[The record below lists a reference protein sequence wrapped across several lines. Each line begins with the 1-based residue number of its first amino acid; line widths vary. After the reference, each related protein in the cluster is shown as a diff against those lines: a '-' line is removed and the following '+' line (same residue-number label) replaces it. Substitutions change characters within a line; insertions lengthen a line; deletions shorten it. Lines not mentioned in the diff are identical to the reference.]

1 MIEQDITEPA
11 AEHDP
16 KECGPGDEVADLLDA
31 QLGVAALRQ
40 HTQQPKTA
48 GKSEHVGHPVPAR
61 SEVSPKVEDE
71 RIEIMQVIG
80 EHELGSIAI
89 VKSFL
94 KMVAMQGANL
104 RGSWRA
110 RRAGRVLRK
119 SATATN
125 TAELI
130 ELTFQFDYCGIQ
142 IAPMQIHSEISALLE
157 ILKTRKPERV
167 LEIGTARGGTFFL
180 LTRVASAD
188 AQLIT
193 VDLPNGPFGA
203 DSYPWRTDLVRSLG
217 RERQEIHVLRA
228 DSQRME
234 TLDRVKELLCDKTL
248 DLLFIDGDHR
258 YEGVQTDFASYAP
271 LVRTGGLIALHD
283 IVPGEEKYVGGVPDF
298 WREVKQGRR
307 VREFVESWE
316 QGGYGIGLLEK
327 DS

>member
-1 MIEQDITEPA
+1 
-11 AEHDP
+11 
-16 KECGPGDEVADLLDA
+16 
-31 QLGVAALRQ
+31 
-40 HTQQPKTA
+40 
-48 GKSEHVGHPVPAR
+48 
-61 SEVSPKVEDE
+61 
-71 RIEIMQVIG
+71 MQVIG

-119 SATATN
+119 SAATATN
-125 TAELI
+125 AAELI
-130 ELTFQFDYCGIQ
+130 ELAFQFDYCGIQ

-167 LEIGTARGGTFFL
+167 LEVGTARGGTFFL

-203 DSYPWRTDLVRSLG
+203 ESYPWRTALVRSLG
-217 RERQEIHVLRA
+217 RERQEIYVLRA

-234 TLDRVKELLCDKTL
+234 TLDRVKELLSGKTL
-248 DLLFIDGDHR
+248 DFLFIDGDHR
-258 YEGVQTDFASYAP
+258 YEGVKTDFASYAP

-283 IVPGEEKYVGGVPDF
+283 IVPGEEKYVGDVPDF

-307 VREFVESWE
+307 AREFVESWE